1 MFNTIPIWLNW
12 KDLQVIVLLLINIV
26 ATALNVFAIAA
37 AKIISILVFAANVK
51 INILLVHY

>member
-1 MFNTIPIWLNW
+1 MFNTIPIGLNW